1 MQSDP
6 IGLAGG
12 LNTYVYVLN
21 NPLFWVDPL
30 GLTGTIIIHR
40 PIFIPRSE
48 VSPRPATLPRGIH
61 IPVDP
66 NQPPKFPEDDNC
78 DKEYLAD
85 KWQCE
90 ISCEGSGISNAACKT
105 KAWLKWLRCKNNN
118 PDPDKPEWPSVGPF
132 DDPGYWNFNKSNI
145 LEKEKLLAYSSYD
158 LLVGGVK
165 HGENQ

>member
-1 MQSDP
+1 MSGLYYNYFRDYDPSLGRHVQSDP

-30 GLTGTIIIHR
+30 GLTGTIVIHR

-66 NQPPKFPEDDNC
+66 NQPPRFPEDDNC
-78 DKEYLAD
+78 DKEYLTLD
-85 KWQCE
+85 CQ
-90 ISCEGSGISNAACKT
+90 S
-105 KAWLKWLRCKNNN
+105 
-118 PDPDKPEWPSVGPF
+118 PF
-132 DDPGYWNFNKSNI
+132 IF
-145 LEKEKLLAYSSYD
+145 
-158 LLVGGVK
+158 
-165 HGENQ
+165 